1 MLYNN
6 HLKMKKLI
14 IFTLLLP
21 MFVIAQDD
29 CKGISKDK
37 DKFADPNYP
46 TYSSPIFFRPFRI
59 IKMFS
64 KSDPPTTFAIF
75 EAAGNTPTM
84 DGKSIILLLLNGE
97 KIEIPAEVKVSVNT
111 TRGGDSYKY
120 TAYITINDELNN
132 KLIQTQITDYRIY
145 IFDVKLTKKMSQDF
159 QQYLNCLKAITH

>member
-1 MLYNN
+1 
-6 HLKMKKLI
+6 MKKLL
-14 IFTLLLP
+14 FLAFFLP
-21 MFVIAQDD
+21 TFVIAQDD
-29 CKGISKDK
+29 CKGITKDK

-64 KSDPPTTFAIF
+64 KSNPPTTFAIF
-75 EAAGNTPTM
+75 EAGGNTPTM
-84 DGKSIILLLLNGE
+84 EGKSIILLLSNGE
-97 KIEIPAEVKVSVNT
+97 KIEIPADVKVNVNT

-120 TAYITINDELNN
+120 TASFTINDELYN

-159 QQYLNCLKAITH
+159 QQYIKCLKAIT